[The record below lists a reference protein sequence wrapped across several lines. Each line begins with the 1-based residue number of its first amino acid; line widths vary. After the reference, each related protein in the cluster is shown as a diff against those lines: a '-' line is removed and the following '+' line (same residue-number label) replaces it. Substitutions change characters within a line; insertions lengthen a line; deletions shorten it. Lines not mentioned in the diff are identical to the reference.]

1 MVSDPLVACKIS
13 AFHPINKTASEEI
26 NYSSPNEPWPG
37 TFETVESQKGIFP
50 MVSKLSGQGSIKK

>member
-1 MVSDPLVACKIS
+1 MASDPLACKIS

-37 TFETVESQKGIFP
+37 TFETIENIPFGDS
-50 MVSKLSGQGSIKK
+50 MVSKVPGQGSLGEE